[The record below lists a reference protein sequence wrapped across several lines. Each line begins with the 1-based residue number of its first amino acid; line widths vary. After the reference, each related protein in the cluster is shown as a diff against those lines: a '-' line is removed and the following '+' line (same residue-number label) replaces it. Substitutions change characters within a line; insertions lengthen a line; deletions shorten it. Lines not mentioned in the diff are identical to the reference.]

1 MTTETKSKPATRE
14 LRAEDAAKTAA
25 VISRQEAHLIYP
37 IYVALA
43 REFSF
48 GDAPC
53 PESGAAAALSVPA
66 SARKVLRW
74 LFELDRRIQVHQLR
88 FLLQTTDLPTEER
101 LRMLTGW
108 HLRKGNRTSVDR
120 DKIEFL
126 CTQYF
131 VLCAPAQVLAVPI
144 TFAAVAGVLRPVL
157 GSSTGILPEWLEP
170 LEMILRESQQC
181 DTLRELLEGGFLEQ
195 GRELKNSAE
204 ERFYE
209 SAALAAFARF
219 NFLLRR
225 SFIQLMNADLTAV
238 RDALTRLSEQGVTTV
253 DCRRSGLTAEEPLAG
268 LLERCEK
275 WKQPFRTDY
284 TEAKAGEV
292 FGLLLAVRADV
303 EEALARNGRQESSA
317 PAEVLEES
325 GGAIEEVRS
334 DETFAGTEQ

>member
-1 MTTETKSKPATRE
+1 MTTETKSKPATRKP
-14 LRAEDAAKTAA
+14 RAGDATKPAA
-25 VISRQEAHLIYP
+25 RISRQEAHLIYP

-43 REFSF
+43 REFSL

-53 PESGAAAALSVPA
+53 QESGAAAFSAPA

-88 FLLQTTDLPTEER
+88 LLLQTTDLPTEER
-101 LRMLTGW
+101 LRVLIGW
-108 HLRKGNRTSVDR
+108 HLRKSNRTSVDR
-120 DKIEFL
+120 EKIEFL

-157 GSSTGILPEWLEP
+157 GSSTGFLPEWLEP

-195 GRELKNSAE
+195 GRELKNCAE

-209 SAALAAFARF
+209 SEALAAFTRF

-225 SFIQLMNADLTAV
+225 SFVQLMHADLVAV
-238 RDALTRLSEQGVTTV
+238 RDGLHRLSKEGFAAV
-253 DCRRSGLTAEEPLAG
+253 DCRRSGLTAEEPLMG
-268 LLERCEK
+268 LLDRCEK

-284 TEAKAGEV
+284 TEATASQV
-292 FGLLLAVRADV
+292 FGLLLAIRADV
-303 EEALARNGRQESSA
+303 EETLARNGRQESSA
-317 PAEVLEES
+317 PVEVLEES
-325 GGAIEEVRS
+325 DGANEEARS
-334 DETFAGTEQ
+334 AENFTGTEQ